1 MNPQDAGELVH
12 LWAIAHDDPESVA
25 QQRGPVSRAIREL
38 APDGTLR
45 GIGQTPSGP
54 VMLVLL
60 DDAVLV
66 FAARPL
72 ASLNE
77 TSVPVR
83 ARLLRLDPQHADLEV
98 TERWEESRRAHLW
111 QLSSGGMDIRID
123 GLEMVHQGVESGHD
137 PNEELGR
144 AIAVKLGWHLP

>member
-12 LWAIAHDDPESVA
+12 LWAIAHDDPESVG

-38 APDGTLR
+38 APDGRLR

-66 FAARPL
+66 FAARLL
-72 ASLNE
+72 AALQE

-83 ARLLRLDPQHADLEV
+83 AKLLRLDPAHAELEV
-98 TERWEESRRAHLW
+98 TERWDESRRVHLW

-123 GLEMVHQGVESGHD
+123 GGEMVHAGVEAGHD

-144 AIAVKLGWHLP
+144 AIAAKLGWQLP

>member
-60 DDAVLV
+60 DDALLV
-66 FAARPL
+66 FASRPRAAL
-72 ASLNE
+72 HES
-77 TSVPVR
+77 SVPVR
-83 ARLLRLDPQHADLEV
+83 AKLLRLDAAHADLEV
-98 TERWEESRRAHLW
+98 TERWDDARRVHLW

-123 GLEMVHQGVESGHD
+123 GAEMVHAGIEAGHD
-137 PNEELGR
+137 PNEALGR
-144 AIAVKLGWHLP
+144 AIAARLGWTLP